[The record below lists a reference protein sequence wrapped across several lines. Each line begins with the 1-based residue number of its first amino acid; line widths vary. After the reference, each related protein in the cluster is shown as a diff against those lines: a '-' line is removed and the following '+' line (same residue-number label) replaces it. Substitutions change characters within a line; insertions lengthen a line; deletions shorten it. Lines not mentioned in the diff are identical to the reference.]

1 MAFFR
6 LQRSSVNK
14 WCWRKSG
21 EQHFS
26 KFWFIYCCYSLSY
39 ANLWHHQFWERK
51 VTLTPPAFSNTLAG
65 GKHSSCRWTCMW
77 LPCEAETSGTSLWV
91 VVELQACLAAAS
103 CLICIPIYTMLCT
116 PCLHEEGACSYRW
129 GAAVLDT
136 HSCEQKAAWTGWYPV
151 GDNYPQGTESDQLLM
166 CPTLGQHQLMLE
178 HPKSYSPCACPA
190 LQTEVHGH
198 SASHEGLPTPSC
210 VLFVRLFVLFVYLF
224 SDTNYFQV
232 SWTPATQKATQ
243 LCYHP

>member
-14 WCWRKSG
+14 WCWRKS

-39 ANLWHHQFWERK
+39 TNLWHHQFWERK

-65 GKHSSCRWTCMW
+65 DQHCRRQNTVPAGGHACGFLVRLKHLVHLCELSWSCRPAW
-77 LPCEAETSGTSLWV
+77 LLP
-91 VVELQACLAAAS
+91 AAWS
-103 CLICIPIYTMLCT
+103 VFPFT
-116 PCLHEEGACSYRW
+116 PCFVPL
-129 GAAVLDT
+129 
-136 HSCEQKAAWTGWYPV
+136 EQKAAWTGWYPV

-190 LQTEVHGH
+190 LQTEVHGP